1 MLHVTFRQL
10 RVFEAV
16 ARNLSYSRAAEE
28 LFLTQPAVS
37 MQIKLLEESAGLPL
51 FEQLGKKIF
60 LTEAGRE
67 MFHYARAI
75 AGQLAEAEAVLT
87 ELKGLQRG
95 KLNIS
100 VVSTANYFAPQLLAV
115 FCRRFDNITLSLN
128 VANRE
133 TLLAQL
139 KDNEMDMAIMG
150 QPPDGQDIEAAP
162 FMDNPLVVVASPSHP
177 LARARDITPAQL
189 ASATFI
195 VREPGSG
202 TRGAMERYF
211 QLHGMTLHTGM
222 EMSTTEAIKQ
232 AVQAGMGLAVVSRH
246 TIALELET
254 RRLIILDVMDFPI
267 LRHWYVAHRK
277 GKRLS
282 AVAQAFKEFL
292 LGEAAQLLE
301 TPGAAPFT
309 GEAAP
314 LKR

>member
-16 ARNLSYSRAAEE
+16 ARNLSFSRAAEE
-28 LFLTQPAVS
+28 LHLTQPAVS
-37 MQIKLLEESAGLPL
+37 MQIKQLEENAGLPL

-67 MFHYARAI
+67 LFHYARAI
-75 AGQLAEAEAVLT
+75 AQQLNEAEAVLT
-87 ELKGLQRG
+87 ELKGLKRG

-115 FCRRFDNITLSLN
+115 FCRRHENVTLSLN

-133 TLLAQL
+133 SMLHQLA
-139 KDNEMDMAIMG
+139 DNEMDMAIMG
-150 QPPDGQDIEAAP
+150 QPPEGLDIEAAP
-162 FMDNPLVVVASPSHP
+162 FMENPLVVIASPTHP
-177 LARARDITPAQL
+177 LAREHGISPERL
-189 ASATFI
+189 ANETFI
-195 VREPGSG
+195 VREKGSG
-202 TRGAMERYF
+202 TRGAMERFF
-211 QLHGMTLHTGM
+211 QQHGMTLHTGM

-232 AVQAGMGLAVVSRH
+232 AVQADMGLAVVSLH

-254 RRLIILDVMDFPI
+254 RRLAVLDVVSFP
-267 LRHWYVAHRK
+267 LSRYWYVAHRK

-292 LGEAAQLLE
+292 VDEAAQVLA
-301 TPGAAPFT
+301 GDK
-309 GEAAP
+309 G
-314 LKR
+314 KNSG

>member
-16 ARNLSYSRAAEE
+16 ARNLSFSRAAEE
-28 LFLTQPAVS
+28 LHLTQPAVS
-37 MQIKLLEESAGLPL
+37 MQIKQLEESAGLPL

-67 MFHYARAI
+67 LFHYARTI
-75 AGQLAEAEAVLT
+75 AQQLNEAEAVLT
-87 ELKGLQRG
+87 ELKGLKRG

-115 FCRRFDNITLSLN
+115 FCRRHENVTLSLN

-133 TLLAQL
+133 SLLHQL
-139 KDNEMDMAIMG
+139 ADNEMDMAIMG
-150 QPPDGQDIEAAP
+150 QPPEGLDIEFAP
-162 FMDNPLVVVASPSHP
+162 FMENPLVVIASPSHP
-177 LARARDITPAQL
+177 LASERGIAPQRL
-189 ASATFI
+189 ADETFI
-195 VREPGSG
+195 VREQGSG
-202 TRGAMERYF
+202 TRGAMERFF

-232 AVQAGMGLAVVSRH
+232 AVQADMGLAVVSLH

-254 RRLIILDVMDFPI
+254 ERLAVLDVVSFPL
-267 LRHWYVAHRK
+267 LRYWYVAHRK
-277 GKRLS
+277 GKRLT

-292 LGEAAQLLE
+292 VDEAAQVLA
-301 TPGAAPFT
+301 GDKGKAS
-309 GEAAP
+309 G
-314 LKR
+314 

>member
-16 ARNLSYSRAAEE
+16 ARNLSHSRAAEE
-28 LFLTQPAVS
+28 LFLSQPAVS
-37 MQIKLLEESAGLPL
+37 MQIKHLEESAGLPL
-51 FEQLGKKIF
+51 FEQIGKKIF

-75 AGQLAEAEAVLT
+75 AAQLAEAEAVLT
-87 ELKGLQRG
+87 ALKGLRRG

-115 FCRRFDNITLSLN
+115 FCRRFENITLSLN
-128 VANRE
+128 VTNRE

-150 QPPDGQDIEAAP
+150 QPPEGEDLEAAP
-162 FMDNPLVVVASPSHP
+162 FMENPLVVIAPPNHP
-177 LARARDITPAQL
+177 LASASGITPSRL
-189 ASATFI
+189 AGETFI

-211 QLHGMTLHTGM
+211 QQHSMTLHTGM

-254 RRLIILDVMDFPI
+254 GRLAILDVDSFPI
-267 LRHWYVAHRK
+267 LRHWYIAHRK

-282 AVAQAFKEFL
+282 AVAQAFKDFL

-301 TPGAAPFT
+301 V
-309 GEAAP
+309 
-314 LKR
+314 

>member
-16 ARNLSYSRAAEE
+16 ARNLSYTRAAEE

-37 MQIKLLEESAGLPL
+37 MQIKQLEESVGLPL
-51 FEQLGKKIF
+51 FEQIGKKIF

-67 MFHYARAI
+67 MFHYARSI
-75 AGQLAEAEAVLT
+75 SSQLAEAEAVLT
-87 ELKGLQRG
+87 ELKGLRRG

-115 FCRRFDNITLSLN
+115 FCRRHENITLSLD
-128 VANRE
+128 VVNRE

-150 QPPDGQDIEAAP
+150 QPPEGLDIEAAP
-162 FMDNPLVVVASPSHP
+162 FMENPLVVVASPGHP
-177 LARARDITPAQL
+177 LVGRRGITPDQL
-189 ASATFI
+189 ASETFI

-202 TRGAMERYF
+202 TRGAMERFF
-211 QLHGMTLHTGM
+211 QQHRMTLHTGM

-254 RRLIILDVMDFPI
+254 RRLAILVVDSFPI
-267 LRHWYVAHRK
+267 MRHWYVAHRK

-292 LGEAAQLLE
+292 LNEAAQLL
-301 TPGAAPFT
+301 AAT
-309 GEAAP
+309 T
-314 LKR
+314 

>member
-1 MLHVTFRQL
+1 M
-10 RVFEAV
+10 EAV

-28 LFLTQPAVS
+28 LYLTQPAVS
-37 MQIKLLEESAGLPL
+37 MQIKHLEESTGLPL
-51 FEQLGKKIF
+51 FEQIGKKIF

-87 ELKGLQRG
+87 EMKGLRRG

-115 FCRRFDNITLSLN
+115 FCRRHENITLSLN
-128 VANRE
+128 VVNRE

-150 QPPDGQDIEAAP
+150 QPPEGQDIEASA
-162 FMDNPLVVVASPSHP
+162 FMENPLVVVAAPSHP
-177 LARARDITPAQL
+177 LAKQRGITPAQL
-189 ASATFI
+189 ADETFI

-211 QLHGMTLHTGM
+211 QHHAMTLNTGM

-232 AVQAGMGLAVVSRH
+232 AVQAGMGLALVSRH

-254 RRLIILDVMDFPI
+254 KRLVVLDVAGFP
-267 LRHWYVAHRK
+267 LPRHWHVAHRK

-292 LGEAAQLLE
+292 VDEAERLLVN
-301 TPGAAPFT
+301 
-309 GEAAP
+309 
-314 LKR
+314 R